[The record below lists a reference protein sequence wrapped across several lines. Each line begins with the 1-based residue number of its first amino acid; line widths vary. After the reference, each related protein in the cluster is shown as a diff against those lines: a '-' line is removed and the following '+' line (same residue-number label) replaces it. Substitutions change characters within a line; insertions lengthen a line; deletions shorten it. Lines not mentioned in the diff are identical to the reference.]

1 MTEIENI
8 FENRKQSSS
17 SMNNLSVSESIEQLS
32 KKRSKSI
39 EKLSKKIEFNNEK
52 TDNLFNRETFSK
64 SLKNPV
70 EKLN

>member
-8 FENRKQSSS
+8 FVNRKQSSS

-39 EKLSKKIEFNNEK
+39 EKLSKKL
-52 TDNLFNRETFSK
+52 NLIMK
-64 SLKNPV
+64 KQIIYLI
-70 EKLN
+70 EKLFQNL